1 MKSIRG
7 KIALLIITTSVILIA
22 GILAVS
28 YMVNKKNITDLCES
42 YLYDTCVHASDTLY
56 ECFYS
61 DTERDNMEVGLG
73 RLDYILNNVGIDT
86 MESSKAYL
94 VDTQGKFLYH
104 DNADMLG
111 KQIEGN
117 TVIQSVLDTLQTG
130 MITTADVRECTIDG
144 RDVYIAFMCTVNDW
158 VIFVQADKADV
169 MKPVN
174 TISAICA
181 AIGLVLLLAA
191 LGIGMVVTQMITR
204 PIAALTAVINDISEL
219 NMQSD
224 RVIPATHDEVG
235 TMGNAVIHMKEQLSG
250 IVSELNNISEK
261 LVKDSDSLYEI
272 SEGVNQASAN
282 NSAVNQKMAAA
293 MEKTSAS
300 MESVTAHVE
309 NMNKNA
315 AAVAGQISSGTQLT
329 ADARQKSAA
338 IHEKTSASR
347 EETLQVYDKIQKTSQ
362 EAIVKAKKAAQIN
375 DLAKAIQ
382 DIADQTNLLSLNAS
396 IEAARAGEEG
406 KGFGVV
412 AGEIAS
418 LAAQSTQTGA
428 DIVAIVDDV
437 NSSVET
443 LSRCLVDALNFLEN
457 KVMNDYNEFMQSSD
471 EYSEAARSIE
481 EFMNQ
486 ANEEVMELKRFID
499 EVSGAMSEVNNNI
512 SDCTAGISD
521 IAQKTTDVV
530 GLTAEAFDKT
540 SGGKVSAQQLSDI
553 TSRFRL

>member
-7 KIALLIITTSVILIA
+7 KIALLIIATSVILIA
-22 GILAVS
+22 GILTVS
-28 YMVNKKNITDLCES
+28 YMVNKKNITELCES

-61 DTERDNMEVGLG
+61 DSERGNMEVGLG
-73 RLDYILNNVGIDT
+73 RLDYILNTVGINT
-86 MESSKAYL
+86 MESSRVYL

-111 KQIEGN
+111 RQIEGN
-117 TVIQSVLDTLQTG
+117 TVIQSVLDTLQAG
-130 MITTADVRECTIDG
+130 MITTADVRECTVDG
-144 RDVYIAFMCTVNDW
+144 REVYIAFMCTVNDW
-158 VIFVQADKADV
+158 VIFVQADKSDV

-181 AIGLVLLLAA
+181 VIGLALLLAA
-191 LGIGMVVTQMITR
+191 LGISMAVTRMITR
-204 PIAALTAVINDISEL
+204 PIASLTAVINDISEL
-219 NMQSD
+219 NMQSG
-224 RVIPATHDEVG
+224 VVVPETHDEVG
-235 TMGNAVIHMKEQLSG
+235 TMGNAVIHMKEQLVG
-250 IVSELNNISEK
+250 IVSELNDISAK
-261 LVKDSDSLYEI
+261 LVTDSDSLYEI
-272 SEGVNQASAN
+272 SEGVKQASTN
-282 NSAVNQKMAAA
+282 NSAINQKMADA

-300 MESVTAHVE
+300 MESVTSHVE
-309 NMNKNA
+309 NMNRNA
-315 AAVAGQISSGTQLT
+315 AAVAGHINAGTQLT
-329 ADARQKSAA
+329 ADARRKSTA

-347 EETLQVYDKIQKTSQ
+347 EETLQVYEKIQKTSQ
-362 EAIVKAKKAAQIN
+362 EAIVKAQKAAQIN
-375 DLAKAIQ
+375 ELAKAIQ
-382 DIADQTNLLSLNAS
+382 SIAYRTNLLSLNAS

-418 LAAQSTQTGA
+418 LATQSTQTGA
-428 DIVAIVDDV
+428 NIVAIVDDV

-443 LSRCLVDALNFLEN
+443 LRGCLVDALNFLEH
-457 KVMNDYNEFMQSSD
+457 KVMNDYDEFMQSSD
-471 EYSEAARSIE
+471 EYSGATRSIE

-499 EVSGAMSEVNNNI
+499 EVAGAMSEVNSNI
-512 SDCTAGISD
+512 SDCTMGISD

-540 SGGKVSAQQLSDI
+540 SNGKVSARQLSDI

>member
-7 KIALLIITTSVILIA
+7 KIALLIIATSISLIA
-22 GILAVS
+22 GILTVS
-28 YMVNKKNITDLCES
+28 YMVNKKNITELCES

-56 ECFYS
+56 ECFYG
-61 DTERDNMEVGLG
+61 DDERGSMEVGLG
-73 RLDYILNNVGIDT
+73 RLDYILNTVGINT
-86 MESSKAYL
+86 MESSRVYL

-104 DNADMLG
+104 ENADMLG
-111 KQIEGN
+111 QQIAGN

-130 MITTADVRECTIDG
+130 MITTADVRECTVDG
-144 RDVYIAFMCTVNDW
+144 REVYIAFMCTVNDW

-181 AIGLVLLLAA
+181 VIGLVLLLAA
-191 LGIGMVVTQMITR
+191 LGIGMVVTRMITR
-204 PIAALTAVINDISEL
+204 PIAALTEVINDISEL
-219 NMQSD
+219 DMQSGV
-224 RVIPATHDEVG
+224 VIPATHDEVG
-235 TMGNAVIHMKEQLSG
+235 TMGNAVIHMKEQLVG
-250 IVSELNNISEK
+250 IVSELNDISAK
-261 LVKDSDSLYEI
+261 LVTDSDSLYEI
-272 SEGVNQASAN
+272 SEGVKQASVD
-282 NSAVNQKMAAA
+282 NSAVNQKMAET

-300 MESVTAHVE
+300 MESVTSHVE
-309 NMNKNA
+309 NMNRNA
-315 AAVAGQISSGTQLT
+315 AAVAGHINAGTQLT
-329 ADARQKSAA
+329 ADARQKSTA

-375 DLAKAIQ
+375 ELAKAIQ
-382 DIADQTNLLSLNAS
+382 SIAYRTNLLSLNAS

-406 KGFGVV
+406 RGFGVV
-412 AGEIAS
+412 AGEIAA
-418 LAAQSTQTGA
+418 LATQSTQTGA
-428 DIVAIVDDV
+428 NIVAIVDDV

-443 LSRCLVDALNFLEN
+443 LRGCLLDALNFLEH
-457 KVMNDYNEFMQSSD
+457 KVMNDYDEFMQSSD
-471 EYSEAARSIE
+471 EYSGATRSIE

-499 EVSGAMSEVNNNI
+499 EVAGAMSEVNDNI
-512 SDCTAGISD
+512 SDCTMGISD

-540 SGGKVSAQQLSDI
+540 SNGKVSARKLSDI

>member
-7 KIALLIITTSVILIA
+7 KIALLITATSIILIA
-22 GILAVS
+22 GILTVS

-61 DTERDNMEVGLG
+61 DTERDNMDAGLG
-73 RLDYILNNVGIDT
+73 RLDYILNNVGINT
-86 MESSKAYL
+86 MESSRAYL

-104 DNADMLG
+104 DNADMIG
-111 KQIEGN
+111 QQIEGN

-130 MITTADVRECTIDG
+130 MITTADVRECTVDG
-144 RDVYIAFMCTVNDW
+144 REVYIAFMCTVNDW
-158 VIFVQADKADV
+158 VIFVQADKSDV

-181 AIGLVLLLAA
+181 VIGLVLLLAA
-191 LGIGMVVTQMITR
+191 LGIGMAVTQMITR
-204 PIAALTAVINDISEL
+204 PIVALTTVINDISEL
-219 NMQSD
+219 NMQSGS
-224 RVIPATHDEVG
+224 VIPATHDEVG
-235 TMGNAVIHMKEQLSG
+235 TMGNAVVHMKEQLSG
-250 IVSELNNISEK
+250 IVSELNDISEK

-272 SEGVNQASAN
+272 SEGVNQASTN
-282 NSAVNQKMAAA
+282 NSAINHKMAAA
-293 MEKTSAS
+293 MEETSAS
-300 MESVTAHVE
+300 MESVTVHVE
-309 NMNKNA
+309 NMNRNA
-315 AAVAGQISSGTQLT
+315 AAVAGHINAGTQLT
-329 ADARQKSAA
+329 ANARQKSA
-338 IHEKTSASR
+338 IIYEKTSASR
-347 EETLQVYDKIQKTSQ
+347 EETLRVYDTIQKTSQ
-362 EAIVKAKKAAQIN
+362 EAIVKAQKAAQIN
-375 DLAKAIQ
+375 ELAKAIQ

-412 AGEIAS
+412 ADEIAS
-418 LAAQSTQTGA
+418 LAAQATQTGA

-443 LSRCLVDALNFLEN
+443 LRGCLVDALNFLEH

-471 EYSEAARSIE
+471 EYSGATRSIE

-486 ANEEVMELKRFID
+486 ANGEVMELKRFID
-499 EVSGAMSEVNNNI
+499 EVAGAMLEVNNNI
-512 SDCTAGISD
+512 SDCTMGISD

-540 SGGKVSAQQLSDI
+540 LGGKVSARQLSDI

>member
-1 MKSIRG
+1 MKSIRS
-7 KIALLIITTSVILIA
+7 KIALLITATSIILIA
-22 GILAVS
+22 GILTVS

-61 DTERDNMEVGLG
+61 DTERDNMDAGLG
-73 RLDYILNNVGIDT
+73 RLDYILNNVGINT
-86 MESSKAYL
+86 MQSSKAYL

-111 KQIEGN
+111 KKIEGN
-117 TVIQSVLDTLQTG
+117 PVIQSVLDTLQKDR
-130 MITTADVRECTIDG
+130 ITTADVRECTIDG
-144 RDVYIAFMCTVNDW
+144 KEVYIAFMCTVNDW
-158 VIFVQADKADV
+158 VIFVQADKSDV

-181 AIGLVLLLAA
+181 VIGLVLLLAA
-191 LGIGMVVTQMITR
+191 LGIGMAVTRMITR
-204 PIAALTAVINDISEL
+204 PIAALTTVINEISEL
-219 NMQSD
+219 NMQSGS
-224 RVIPATHDEVG
+224 VIPATHDEVG

-272 SEGVNQASAN
+272 SEGVNQASTN
-282 NSAVNQKMAAA
+282 NSSINQKMAAA
-293 MEKTSAS
+293 MEDTSAS
-300 MESVTAHVE
+300 MKSVTANVE
-309 NMNKNA
+309 NMNRNA
-315 AAVAGQISSGTQLT
+315 AAVAGHINAGTQLT
-329 ADARQKSAA
+329 ADARQKSQV

-362 EAIVKAKKAAQIN
+362 EAIVKAQKADQIN
-375 DLAKAIQ
+375 ELAKAIQ

-412 AGEIAS
+412 ASEIAS

-428 DIVAIVDDV
+428 NIVAIVDDV
-437 NSSVET
+437 NSSVGT
-443 LSRCLVDALNFLEN
+443 LRDCLVDALNFLEH
-457 KVMNDYNEFMQSSD
+457 KVMDDYNEFMQSSD
-471 EYSEAARSIE
+471 EYSGATRSIE

-499 EVSGAMSEVNNNI
+499 EIAGAISEVNNNI
-512 SDCTAGISD
+512 SNCTMGISD
-521 IAQKTTDVV
+521 IAQRTTDVV

-540 SGGKVSAQQLSDI
+540 SSGKVSARQLSDI

>member
-7 KIALLIITTSVILIA
+7 KIALLIIATSVILIA
-22 GILAVS
+22 GILTVS
-28 YMVNKKNITDLCES
+28 YMVNKKNITELCES

-61 DTERDNMEVGLG
+61 DNERGNMEVGLG

-111 KQIEGN
+111 RQIEGN
-117 TVIQSVLDTLQTG
+117 PVIQGVLDTLQTG
-130 MITTADVRECTIDG
+130 MITRADVRECTVDG
-144 RDVYIAFMCTVNDW
+144 REVYIAFMCTVNDW

-181 AIGLVLLLAA
+181 VIGLALLLVA
-191 LGIGMVVTQMITR
+191 LGLGLGVTRMITR
-204 PIAALTAVINDISEL
+204 PIAALTTVINDISEL

-224 RVIPATHDEVG
+224 IVIPATHDEVG
-235 TMGNAVIHMKEQLSG
+235 TMGNAVIHMKERLSG
-250 IVSELNNISEK
+250 IVLELNGISDK
-261 LVKDSDSLYEI
+261 LVTDSDSLYEI
-272 SEGVNQASAN
+272 SEGVKQASTN
-282 NSAVNQKMAAA
+282 NSAINQKMAAA

-300 MESVTAHVE
+300 MESVTSHVE

-315 AAVAGQISSGTQLT
+315 AAVAGHINAGTQLT
-329 ADARQKSAA
+329 ADARRKSVT

-362 EAIVKAKKAAQIN
+362 EAIVKAQKAAQIN
-375 DLAKAIQ
+375 ELAKAIQ
-382 DIADQTNLLSLNAS
+382 NIAYRTNLLSLNAS

-412 AGEIAS
+412 ASQIAS
-418 LAAQSTQTGA
+418 LATQSTQTGA

-443 LSRCLVDALNFLEN
+443 LKGCLVDALNFLEQ
-457 KVMNDYNEFMQSSD
+457 KVMNDYDEFMRSSD
-471 EYSEAARSIE
+471 EYSGAARSIE
-481 EFMNQ
+481 EFMDQ

-499 EVSGAMSEVNNNI
+499 EVAGAMSEVNDNI
-512 SDCTAGISD
+512 SDCTMGISD

-530 GLTAEAFDKT
+530 GLTAEVFDKT
-540 SGGKVSAQQLSDI
+540 SNGKVSARQLSDI

>member
-7 KIALLIITTSVILIA
+7 KIALLVTATSIILIA
-22 GILAVS
+22 GILTVS
-28 YMVNKKNITDLCES
+28 YMVNKKNISDLCES

-61 DTERDNMEVGLG
+61 DTERDNMEAGLG
-73 RLDYILNNVGIDT
+73 RLDYILNNVGINT
-86 MESSKAYL
+86 MQSSKAYL

-104 DNADMLG
+104 DNADMIG
-111 KQIEGN
+111 QQIEGN

-130 MITTADVRECTIDG
+130 MITTADVRECTVDG
-144 RDVYIAFMCTVNDW
+144 REVYIAFMCTVNDW
-158 VIFVQADKADV
+158 VIFVQADKSDV

-181 AIGLVLLLAA
+181 VIGFILLLAA
-191 LGIGMVVTQMITR
+191 LGIGMVVTRMITR

-219 NMQSD
+219 NMQSGS
-224 RVIPATHDEVG
+224 VIPATHDEVG

-250 IVSELNNISEK
+250 IVSELNDISEK

-272 SEGVNQASAN
+272 SEGVNQASTN
-282 NSAVNQKMAAA
+282 NSAINRKMAAA
-293 MEKTSAS
+293 MEETSAS

-309 NMNKNA
+309 NMNRNA
-315 AAVAGQISSGTQLT
+315 AAVAGHINAGTQLT
-329 ADARQKSAA
+329 ADARQKSKV

-362 EAIVKAKKAAQIN
+362 EAIVKAQKAAQIN
-375 DLAKAIQ
+375 EFAKAIQ

-418 LAAQSTQTGA
+418 LATQSTQTGA
-428 DIVAIVDDV
+428 NIVAIVDDV

-443 LSRCLVDALNFLEN
+443 LKDCLVDALNFLEH
-457 KVMNDYNEFMQSSD
+457 KVMNDYDEFMQSSD
-471 EYSEAARSIE
+471 EYSGAARSIE

-499 EVSGAMSEVNNNI
+499 EIAGAMSEVNSNI
-512 SDCTAGISD
+512 SDCTMGISD

-540 SGGKVSAQQLSDI
+540 SSGKASARKLSDI

>member
-1 MKSIRG
+1 MKSIRS
-7 KIALLIITTSVILIA
+7 KIALLITATSIILIV
-22 GILAVS
+22 GILTVS
-28 YMVNKKNITDLCES
+28 YMVNKKNITELCES

-61 DTERDNMEVGLG
+61 DSERSNMDVGLG
-73 RLDYILNNVGIDT
+73 RLDYILNNVGINT
-86 MESSKAYL
+86 MQSSRAYL

-111 KQIEGN
+111 QQIEGN
-117 TVIQSVLDTLQTG
+117 TVIQSVLDTLQSG
-130 MITTADVRECTIDG
+130 MITTADVRECTVDG
-144 RDVYIAFMCTVNDW
+144 REVYIAFMCTVNDW
-158 VIFVQADKADV
+158 VIFVQADKSDV

-174 TISAICA
+174 TISTICA
-181 AIGLVLLLAA
+181 IIGLVLLLAA
-191 LGIGMVVTQMITR
+191 LGIGMVVTRMITR

-224 RVIPATHDEVG
+224 SVIPATHDEVG
-235 TMGNAVIHMKEQLSG
+235 VMGHAVIYMKEQLSG
-250 IVSELNNISEK
+250 IVSELNDISEK

-272 SEGVNQASAN
+272 SEGVNQASTN
-282 NSAVNQKMAAA
+282 NSAINKEMATA
-293 MEKTSAS
+293 MEETSAS

-309 NMNKNA
+309 NMNRNA
-315 AAVAGQISSGTQLT
+315 AAVAEHINAGTQLT
-329 ADARQKSAA
+329 ADVRQKSAI
-338 IHEKTSASR
+338 IHEKTSVSR

-362 EAIVKAKKAAQIN
+362 EAIVKAQKAAQIN
-375 DLAKAIQ
+375 ELAKAIQ

-396 IEAARAGEEG
+396 IEAARAGKEG

-412 AGEIAS
+412 ADEIAS

-428 DIVAIVDDV
+428 DIAAIVDDV

-443 LSRCLVDALNFLEN
+443 LKDCLMDALNFLEH
-457 KVMNDYNEFMQSSD
+457 KVINDYNDFMESSD
-471 EYSEAARSIE
+471 EYSGATRSIE

-499 EVSGAMSEVNNNI
+499 EIAGTMSEVNSNI
-512 SDCTAGISD
+512 SDCTIGISD

-540 SGGKVSAQQLSDI
+540 LNGKTSARKLSDI
-553 TSRFRL
+553 TSRFKL